1 MFEMRRREF
10 ITLLGGAAA
19 WLLPARAQPAAMPMI
34 GLLSSLA
41 PTDLGLVM
49 PGFHQGLGIHD
60 RFPQIIPR
68 SQLLGHGGFDRRRL
82 SSASGSAN
90 VLPANAQLGDGDR
103 ERNAQT
109 SPADDPSKAV
119 CDSDTHVVAQENGP
133 QAHGEMANDEQR
145 GEGIMGDESNVPRIM
160 Q

>member
-1 MFEMRRREF
+1 MRRGRSSTRGDVGAKLASLEPQA
-10 ITLLGGAAA
+10 TGGMRMGADISKHA
-19 WLLPARAQPAAMPMI
+19 
-34 GLLSSLA
+34 
-41 PTDLGLVM
+41 
-49 PGFHQGLGIHD
+49 
-60 RFPQIIPR
+60 
-68 SQLLGHGGFDRRRL
+68 RRL
-82 SSASGSAN
+82 AGRCSWHPPSTARVAARQDNEVGTLGSAN

-145 GEGIMGDESNVPRIM
+145 GEGIM
-160 Q
+160 

>member
-49 PGFHQGLGIHD
+49 PGFHQELGIHD

-68 SQLLGHGGFDRRRL
+68 SLLLGHGGFDRRRL
-82 SSASGSAN
+82 SSASGKAAVRIP
-90 VLPANAQLGDGDR
+90 VLPSA
-103 ERNAQT
+103 T
-109 SPADDPSKAV
+109 S
-119 CDSDTHVVAQENGP
+119 
-133 QAHGEMANDEQR
+133 
-145 GEGIMGDESNVPRIM
+145 
-160 Q
+160 